1 MEQQD
6 KINLLISIQN
16 HPDEYTEEQLQQMMA
31 DDPELTELLEQLA
44 LTKQAFV
51 KQETEGE
58 AIPMEEEWQLF
69 AMEHA
74 DELEALDD
82 NEAQTSTIRT
92 MMGTKINK
100 AAASIIGVLFAI
112 GAAFAAIHIVRKVA
126 EGDRKS
132 PTQEVRI
139 SNPHQQA
146 QLPLSADTAKT
157 DTIATIQPVVFDNV
171 ALVVMLPQIA
181 AYYHKEVE
189 FQNDDAC
196 QLRFYFEWKK
206 DEGLDAVLHRLN
218 LFESINVELKSDKIV
233 VE

>member
-16 HPDEYTEEQLQQMMA
+16 HPDEYTEEQLQQLMA

-58 AIPMEEEWQLF
+58 A
-69 AMEHA
+69 
-74 DELEALDD
+74 LDD
-82 NEAQTSTIRT
+82 NEPQTSTFRT

-100 AAASIIGVLFAI
+100 AAASIIGVLFTI